1 MELSLLS
8 ITAPTTPVA
17 GSKEA
22 DVSASDGGLY
32 SFENWLK
39 DNGIQDGAEASGES
53 ALATADYYVD
63 LVPNLVLAQGAG
75 GTLTQEQILRQ
86 LTGVDAVDAVSLS
99 SLSLSKSQAEKL
111 SELMQKYLQRQDV
124 QASLGESQRGLMQQI
139 IDRLQKVTDA
149 GQPLAPVLK
158 PLTQLQGVA
167 PADARE
173 RGPIIG
179 QMMKW
184 LKQVLRESVPVR
196 AAAPVVPVANENDA
210 LVQGVALAGF
220 PSSADSALAP
230 QEGAQED
237 KALSADGVP
246 IIVIPFNA
254 ALPEKAVPKDKVL
267 AERAP
272 VKAAVDDEGL
282 TTLSDVDASDVPRA
296 ASQTASQRSGISL
309 EVFADALAVA
319 NTDVSPDLVSKVVAN
334 VAQQSSSGDR
344 MIGGATKNDSKI
356 QSLSAVHEKALL
368 QANSLQA
375 VKAALEAT
383 RVDMSVTPSGQFAA
397 DSSAVPSV
405 VPLTASGF
413 QVGQSNIASSTPAS
427 SHVFL
432 YANAQV
438 AVPDQVQIAVRQAKA
453 DGMQRITIQLQPE
466 ELGRIDV
473 RLDINN
479 EGRAHI
485 TFTVDKADTFDQLQR
500 DARLLE
506 KAMQDAGVQTD
517 AGSMEFNLR
526 QQSSH
531 TSSDFGQNSH
541 GGSQG
546 AGEQF
551 MPDFGNPSDAQMDTD
566 AAVDEKIAT
575 YSLNADSGVD
585 IRV

>member
-254 ALPEKAVPKDKVL
+254 ALPEKAVPKDMVL